1 MKNNERNPV
10 SKALKALT
18 WLAQNP
24 AADIG
29 VRDLAAG
36 LSVSPSSAHRILNSL
51 CEDGFVQQI
60 EATGRYAIGIEMFRL
75 ASLVASRSPLRET
88 ALKHMRK
95 LVDLCNETALLG
107 VYDYS
112 RKQMIFAAS
121 IESEHQLR
129 YAIELNK
136 WVPVYAG
143 ASGLAILSFL
153 DEDEISA
160 VIERSRLAALTD
172 QTITEVYRLRA
183 ELEVIRQRG
192 YAMTR
197 GQRIPGAVG
206 LAAPLFGSDGRVVGD
221 VCLTIPQQ
229 RFDERSVKQIAKLL
243 LDCTNGI
250 TADIGGKKGAYSE
263 RAA

>member
-1 MKNNERNPV
+1 MKNTDRNPV

-18 WLAQNP
+18 WLVQNP
-24 AADIG
+24 KPDVG
-29 VRDLAAG
+29 VRDLAAA
-36 LSVSPSSAHRILNSL
+36 LSISPSSAHRILNSL
-51 CEDGFVQQI
+51 CEDGFVQQS
-60 EATGRYAIGIEMFRL
+60 ENTGRYAIGIEMFRL
-75 ASLVASRSPLRET
+75 ANLVASRSPLRE
-88 ALKHMRK
+88 AAMKHMRK

-107 VYDYS
+107 VYDHD

-121 IESEHQLR
+121 VESEHQLR

-136 WVPVYAG
+136 WIPVHAG

-153 DEDEISA
+153 SEAEISA
-160 VIERSRLAALTD
+160 VIERSRLSALTD

-183 ELEVIRQRG
+183 ELETIRKRG

-197 GQRIPGAVG
+197 GQRIAGAVG
-206 LAAPLFGSDGRVVGD
+206 LAAPIFGSDGHAIGD

-229 RFDERSVKQIAKLL
+229 RFDERGVKQIAKLL
-243 LDCTNGI
+243 IDCAQEI
-250 TADIGGKKGAYSE
+250 TADIGGKKNARSD